1 MLLGD
6 PPIHAE
12 NLHRWKRV
20 TESYRDLS
28 LDDQGKIRTWLH
40 CISYPYHKHPK
51 EVTSRTNHI
60 WSLSQSIR
68 EPSKIW
74 WKRSLFEATVGHQ
87 RQLIDLVDLGD
98 VLGFSYRNE
107 KFEINEENLHNV
119 ANRLAEILTTRVDEE
134 GTEHIRTSAL
144 PIKFLMD
151 YTDEDGISM
160 YTSRMARVMK
170 LLLKISAGKQKT
182 SIGKS
187 WKNCICSLV
196 SSPPQPEPNLTTS
209 PSNRRAWAGAKRPR
223 REAAASEGGWE
234 DASHPGPSGPRSH
247 REA

>member
-170 LLLKISAGKQKT
+170 LLLKDFGGKTEDEHRQIMEKLYLF
-182 SIGKS
+182 IGF
-187 WKNCICSLV
+187 V
-196 SSPPQPEPNLTTS
+196 P
-209 PSNRRAWAGAKRPR
+209 
-223 REAAASEGGWE
+223 AAA
-234 DASHPGPSGPRSH
+234 RT
-247 REA
+247 